1 MPEKTP
7 RIDGKNVDQ
16 QLLATSIFIR
26 KICGSMSR
34 FATPLTENAFP
45 EYQFQKEYSS
55 YRDESRVFL
64 GGEEERGDR
73 D

>member
-45 EYQFQKEYSS
+45 EYQFQKK
-55 YRDESRVFL
+55 YRDESCVFL
-64 GGEEERGDR
+64 GGEQRLR
-73 D
+73 